1 MNIPLDEFEELV
13 ADALD
18 SLPEEFG
25 EAMANVAVTVEE
37 EAEGRNLFGLYVG
50 VPLTKRVYGSWYANP
65 DQIII
70 YRKTICAV
78 CRSEGEVKA
87 QIHKTVLHEIA
98 HHFGIGDPRLEE
110 LGWG

>member
-1 MNIPLDEFEELV
+1 
-13 ADALD
+13 
-18 SLPEEFG
+18 
-25 EAMANVAVTVEE
+25 MANVAVTVEE

-70 YRKTICAV
+70 YRKTVCAV